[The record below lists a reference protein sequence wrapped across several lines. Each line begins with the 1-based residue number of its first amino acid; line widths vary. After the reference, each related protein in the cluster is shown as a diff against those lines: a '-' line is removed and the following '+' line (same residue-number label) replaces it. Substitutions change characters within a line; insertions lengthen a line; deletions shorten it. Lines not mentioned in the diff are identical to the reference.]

1 MLPLLLY
8 RNIPNVH
15 VLPCLVIQSCPT
27 LYYPHGLQP
36 ARLLCP
42 WNFPGKNT
50 GAGLSFPT
58 SGDLPNPGVEP
69 RSPALQADS
78 SQAEPPGKPKNTGMG
93 GLSLL
98 QEIFPTLELNWD
110 LLQLQADSLP
120 AELSGEH
127 SNVHSTI
134 QISDSISSTIS
145 SFPKL

>member
-1 MLPLLLY
+1 M
-8 RNIPNVH
+8 
-15 VLPCLVIQSCPT
+15 
-27 LYYPHGLQP
+27 
-36 ARLLCP
+36 
-42 WNFPGKNT
+42 
-50 GAGLSFPT
+50 SFPT

-110 LLQLQADSLP
+110 LLQLQVDNLP

-134 QISDSISSTIS
+134 QISGSISSTIS